1 VGSDRATRSSG
12 QEFRFRGKSAER
24 RRVLDKS
31 THLSEHMSEEPFL
44 CLGAVEVDLDSAI
57 KPLALQASATGESV
71 SAKEAVERAAMRMAL

>member
-1 VGSDRATRSSG
+1 
-12 QEFRFRGKSAER
+12 
-24 RRVLDKS
+24 
-31 THLSEHMSEEPFL
+31 MSEEPFL